1 MAGPNPIIAEVTR
14 GGIVESRHT
23 GAYAVVDKDGRLV
36 ASAGDIQN
44 PIFPRSAIKAFQ
56 CLPLVESGAAAHFGF
71 TDEDIAL
78 ACASHNGEAAHVR
91 VAGGM
96 LAKAGMNETSYE
108 CGAHWPYE
116 LGAQHDMLRRDEEPR
131 AIHNNCSGKHAG
143 MLALARHL
151 KAPAEGYTRIDHPV
165 QRGVAKVMSELCDID
180 IDAQPHGID
189 GCSVPTWAVPLRNLA
204 LGFARFGSGA
214 GMNTPRAAACRRI
227 IEAVR
232 AHPFMVAGSNRFC
245 TRLME
250 KVPRAFVKTGA
261 EGVFCGA
268 IPHAGLGIALKCDDG
283 AHRASETA
291 MAALMASLPVWTEA
305 ERQALLTFAATD
317 LSNWRKIH
325 VGDVHAAIGGA

>member
-1 MAGPNPIIAEVTR
+1 
-14 GGIVESRHT
+14 
-23 GAYAVVDKDGRLV
+23 
-36 ASAGDIQN
+36 
-44 PIFPRSAIKAFQ
+44 
-56 CLPLVESGAAAHFGF
+56 
-71 TDEDIAL
+71 
-78 ACASHNGEAAHVR
+78 
-91 VAGGM
+91 
-96 LAKAGMNETSYE
+96 
-108 CGAHWPYE
+108 
-116 LGAQHDMLRRDEEPR
+116 
-131 AIHNNCSGKHAG
+131 
-143 MLALARHL
+143 
-151 KAPAEGYTRIDHPV
+151 
-165 QRGVAKVMSELCDID
+165 
-180 IDAQPHGID
+180 
-189 GCSVPTWAVPLRNLA
+189 
-204 LGFARFGSGA
+204 
-214 GMNTPRAAACRRI
+214 MNTPRAAACRRI